1 MAKPKHHT
9 QDASSKGMIYEGVS
23 AKQLSELFRMA
34 PQTVKNM
41 LGSLEPV
48 KKRQGWPIYDLAEAA
63 SRLAT
68 PTEEQ
73 LMRYIKRMPANK
85 LPVHLQ
91 KEFWDALRSRQTYQ
105 ENAKDLWRTE
115 IVMSFIIDVLR
126 TIRQSLNVVEDA
138 VDRETELT
146 PKQRGII
153 QCLIDDL
160 LADVSKKLSQ
170 EDIFNHYKNN
180 YLANE
185 EENDAKGVWE
195 LTGILNGDPDDLAK
209 DASKAA
215 EKYNPE
221 DEDTDDGLGL

>member
-1 MAKPKHHT
+1 MAKHHT
-9 QDASSKGMIYEGVS
+9 HDSTTKGMLYEGVS
-23 AKQLSELFRMA
+23 AKQLSEIFNMA

-48 KKRQGWPIYDLAEAA
+48 NKRQGWPIYNLAEAA

-91 KEFWDALRSRQTYQ
+91 KEFWDALRSRQLYE
-105 ENAKDLWRTE
+105 ENARDLWRTE
-115 IVMSFIIDVLR
+115 TVMSFIIDVLR

-153 QCLIDDL
+153 EGLIDDL
-160 LADVSKKLSQ
+160 LEDVSKKLSQ
-170 EDIFNHYKNN
+170 EDIFSHYQNNH
-180 YLANE
+180 LANQ

-195 LTGILNGDPDDLAK
+195 LTGLLNGDPEQLEK
-209 DASKAA
+209 NPESKAA
-215 EKYNPE
+215 GQGAD
-221 DEDTDDGLGL
+221 DEDDLGLGL